1 MLNYIRDD
9 IKLNIKSNISLPIE
23 FNENEEYIEINYNDT
38 IEVITPKG
46 KKLSFDE
53 VILLF
58 MYLINASSR
67 EQIGVVIPKDIPTII
82 DNELTYQIIKRKNTP
97 EYSDIYFLV
106 YDKKI
111 IFPFFSKEENRVFNF
126 LKLAELIKRRNLDI
140 EKFFDKFT
148 NKKGIKWQN
157 QFL

>member
-82 DNELTYQIIKRKNTP
+82 DNELTYLIIKRKNTP

-111 IFPFFSKEENRVFNF
+111 IFPFFSKEENRVFNI

-140 EKFFDKFT
+140 DKFFDKIT
-148 NKKGIKWQN
+148 
-157 QFL
+157 

>member
-1 MLNYIRDD
+1 MLNYLRDD
-9 IKLNIKSNISLPIE
+9 IELNIKSNISLPIP
-23 FNENEEYIEINYNDT
+23 FNQNKEYIEINYNDT

-53 VILLF
+53 IVLLF

-67 EQIGVVIPKDIPTII
+67 EQIGVVIPKDIPTIL
-82 DNELTYQIIKRKNTP
+82 DNELTYLIIKRKNTP

-111 IFPFFSKEENRVFNF
+111 IFPFFNKEENRVFNI

-140 EKFFDKFT
+140 DKFFDKIT
-148 NKKGIKWQN
+148 
-157 QFL
+157 

>member
-82 DNELTYQIIKRKNTP
+82 DNELTYLIIKRKNTP

-111 IFPFFSKEENRVFNF
+111 IFPFFSKEENRVFNI

-140 EKFFDKFT
+140 EKFFDKIT
-148 NKKGIKWQN
+148 
-157 QFL
+157 